1 MWHVACTQLDQAGQ
15 NTHVGH
21 AALELGAFLED
32 SIEGELFT
40 NTAPFGPQGRL
51 IS

>member
-1 MWHVACTQLDQAGQ
+1 VWACS
-15 NTHVGH
+15 
-21 AALELGAFLED
+21 LELGAFLED

-51 IS
+51 ISYMTHTLTITGLHD